1 MRISVLDGY
10 TLNPGDLS
18 WALLETR
25 GSVKVFE
32 RTPPDEILE
41 HAADAHA
48 LITNKALLRRE
59 TIEQLPR
66 LKYIGVTATGYNIVD
81 VQACKEKGIVVTNVP
96 AYSTASVAQLV
107 FAHILEYCHHVDYH
121 SRLVHEGLWAHSKDF
136 AFWKKPLV
144 ELEGLTLGIV
154 GYGNIGQQVAKI
166 GKALGMQVLV
176 NSRTKVRE
184 PGITWLPLE
193 ELLPEADFVTLHCPL
208 TPETEGMIN
217 IKSIRRMKQGAYL
230 INTGRGQLI
239 VEQDLADALTDGYLS
254 GAGLDVLSV
263 EPPTEDNPLLKA
275 PNTCIT
281 PHIAWA
287 TRAARVRLMKTTV
300 DNLIAWQEDRPV
312 NVVS

>member
-1 MRISVLDGY
+1 VLDGY

-25 GSVKVFE
+25 GSVTVFE
-32 RTPPDEILE
+32 RTSPDEILE
-41 HAADAHA
+41 HAADAQA
-48 LITNKALLRRE
+48 LITNKAILKRG
-59 TIEQLPR
+59 TIEQLPSLR
-66 LKYIGVTATGYNIVD
+66 YIGVTATGYNIVD
-81 VQACKEKGIVVTNVP
+81 IQACKELGIVVTNVP

-107 FAHILEYCHHVDYH
+107 FAHILEHCHHVEYH
-121 SRLVHEGLWAHSKDF
+121 SRLVHEGIWAHSKDF
-136 AFWKKPLV
+136 AFWKKPLI

-166 GKALGMQVLV
+166 GIAFGMKVLV
-176 NSRTKVRE
+176 NSRTEIHE
-184 PGITWLPLE
+184 PGMTWLPFE
-193 ELLPEADFVTLHCPL
+193 QLLPEADFVSLHCPL

-217 IKSIRRMKQGAYL
+217 MKSIRLMKNGAYL

-239 VEQDLADALTDGYLS
+239 VEQDLADALAEGHLS

-263 EPPTEDNPLLKA
+263 EPPSENNPLLKA

-287 TRAARVRLMKTTV
+287 TRAARVRLMKTAV
-300 DNLIAWQEDRPV
+300 ENLVAWQEDRPV
-312 NVVS
+312 NVVT

>member
-1 MRISVLDGY
+1 MLDGY

-25 GSVKVFE
+25 GSVTVFE
-32 RTPPDEILE
+32 RTSPDEILE
-41 HAADAHA
+41 HAADAQA
-48 LITNKALLRRE
+48 LITNKAILKRG
-59 TIEQLPR
+59 TIEQLPSLR
-66 LKYIGVTATGYNIVD
+66 YIGVTATGYNIVD
-81 VQACKEKGIVVTNVP
+81 IQACKELGIVVTNVP

-107 FAHILEYCHHVDYH
+107 FAHILEHCHHVEYH
-121 SRLVHEGLWAHSKDF
+121 SRLVHEGIWAHSKDF
-136 AFWKKPLV
+136 AFWKKPLI

-166 GKALGMQVLV
+166 GIAFGMKVLV
-176 NSRTKVRE
+176 NSRTEIHE
-184 PGITWLPLE
+184 PGMTWLPFE
-193 ELLPEADFVTLHCPL
+193 QLLPEADFVSLHCPL

-217 IKSIRRMKQGAYL
+217 MKSIRLMKNGAYL

-239 VEQDLADALTDGYLS
+239 VEQDLADALAEGHLS

-263 EPPTEDNPLLKA
+263 EPPSENNPLLKA

-287 TRAARVRLMKTTV
+287 TRAARVRLMKTAV
-300 DNLIAWQEDRPV
+300 ENLVAWQEDRPV
-312 NVVS
+312 NVVT